1 MNIVSCSFV
10 TCQNS
15 LLFLFLVPVSL
26 SGCIVRYTCSQQII
40 RLRVVVKRILIFG
53 FILALFF
60 SVFYYV
66 SGKIII
72 SLLTSQEKVRMISY
86 MYLPYIWIIP
96 LASFAAFLWDG
107 IYIGSTATRALRNVM
122 IVSSIVFFVLPII
135 MKPSNHVLWI
145 AFVLF
150 LLARGLGLGLAS
162 PKAIF
167 LHNR

>member
-1 MNIVSCSFV
+1 
-10 TCQNS
+10 
-15 LLFLFLVPVSL
+15 
-26 SGCIVRYTCSQQII
+26 
-40 RLRVVVKRILIFG
+40 
-53 FILALFF
+53 
-60 SVFYYV
+60 
-66 SGKIII
+66 
-72 SLLTSQEKVRMISY
+72 

-122 IVSSIVFFVLPII
+122 IVSSIVFFVLLII
-135 MKPSNHVLWI
+135 MKSSNHVLWI

-167 LHNR
+167 YTIDKKS